1 MALRVRHYELRTEE
15 LYLHWVGRFLGW
27 LESAGGGLEA
37 AGEGEVRA
45 FLEDWRWGVEF

>member
-1 MALRVRHYELRTEE
+1 MRHYELRTEE
-15 LYLHWVGRFLGW
+15 SYLHWVGRLLGW
-27 LESAGGGLEA
+27 LERAGGLEA